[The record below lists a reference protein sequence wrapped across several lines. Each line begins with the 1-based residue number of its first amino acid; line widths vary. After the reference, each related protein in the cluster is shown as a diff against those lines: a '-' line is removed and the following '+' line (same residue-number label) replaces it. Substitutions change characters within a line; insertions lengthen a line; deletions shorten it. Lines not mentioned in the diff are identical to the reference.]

1 MVSND
6 CRHFD
11 TYCYIFEPFIDKWE
25 NISRLLFFLK
35 VPVLIYQ
42 NFLVC
47 HGAHHLCSHRGTPVI
62 LQSGHHVRAKTNSPI
77 FGVLTQPVPSEWS
90 ETNADQTFVE
100 SSNIEFLQA
109 AGARVV
115 HLDYRLSQKEMRKE
129 LA

>member
-1 MVSND
+1 M
-6 CRHFD
+6 F
-11 TYCYIFEPFIDKWE
+11 TYFADKE
-25 NISRLLFFLK
+25 KVHSISTEIGLPAMHSELAD
-35 VPVLIYQ
+35 
-42 NFLVC
+42 VC
-47 HGAHHLCSHRGTPVI
+47 HGAHHLCSHQGTPVI